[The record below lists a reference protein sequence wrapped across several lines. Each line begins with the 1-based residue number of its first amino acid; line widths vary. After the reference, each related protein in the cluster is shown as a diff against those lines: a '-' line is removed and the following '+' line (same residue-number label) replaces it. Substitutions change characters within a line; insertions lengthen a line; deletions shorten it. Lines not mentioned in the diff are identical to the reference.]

1 MSQSAIPTFSGLNER
16 QREAIVYLDGPLL
29 VLAGAGSGKTRV
41 ITEKIVHLIETC
53 DIKPHQ
59 VAAITFT
66 NKAAME
72 MTDDCQA
79 YGARRQ
85 RG

>member
-1 MSQSAIPTFSGLNER
+1 MPAGLNPR
-16 QREAIVYLDGPLL
+16 QREAIAYLDGPLL

-66 NKAAME
+66 NKAALE
-72 MTDDCQA
+72 MSERIA
-79 YGARRQ
+79 KRMGKPPK
-85 RG
+85 GL